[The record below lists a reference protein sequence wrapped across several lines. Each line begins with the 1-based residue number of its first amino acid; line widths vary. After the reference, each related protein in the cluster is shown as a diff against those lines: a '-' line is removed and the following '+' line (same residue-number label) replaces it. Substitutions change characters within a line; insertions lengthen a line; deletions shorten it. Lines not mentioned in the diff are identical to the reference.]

1 MRKTPSS
8 DGVLCFKSL
17 IFLNSVRKSELT
29 YRAKCL
35 ILLNSSRKSE
45 LTYKAKSL
53 IFLISYRKSKLL
65 NSPNVDCF
73 RVCDYSLFRKLVDF
87 FVMQLLLHA
96 VFNRPFS
103 NFFGHGQS
111 AKLHCVESFAET

>member
-17 IFLNSVRKSELT
+17 ISLNCSENAELA
-29 YRAKCL
+29 YKAKCL
-35 ILLNSSRKSE
+35 ILLNSSRKAE

-53 IFLISYRKSKLL
+53 IFLISCRKPELL
-65 NSPNVDCF
+65 NSPDIDCF
-73 RVCDYSLFRKLVDF
+73 RVCDYSLFRKLVDLS
-87 FVMQLLLHA
+87 VMQLLLHA

-103 NFFGHGQS
+103 NFLGHR
-111 AKLHCVESFAET
+111 

>member
-1 MRKTPSS
+1 MRKTPSN

-17 IFLNSVRKSELT
+17 ISLNCSEN
-29 YRAKCL
+29 A
-35 ILLNSSRKSE
+35 E

-53 IFLISYRKSKLL
+53 ILLNSCRKSELTYEAKSLILLNSGRKSELL
-65 NSPNVDCF
+65 NSPDVDCF

-103 NFFGHGQS
+103 NFLGHR
-111 AKLHCVESFAET
+111 